1 MDMSAERETVIS
13 RLRQEMKEA
22 PISVQ
27 APQKPSHRVLADG
40 YVRQTAEE
48 PLVMTEKYRHRTVR
62 AIVRWTIIITV
73 VTLLVIAVIKAG
85 IISI

>member
-1 MDMSAERETVIS
+1 MNGEKETVIS

-22 PISVQ
+22 PLPAQ
-27 APQKPSHRVLADG
+27 APQKPTHRVLADG

-48 PLVMTEKYRHRTVR
+48 PLVMTEKYRHRMSR
-62 AIVRWTIIITV
+62 AIIRWAIIISV
-73 VTLLVIAVIKAG
+73 VSLMAVAVLKAG